1 MREEAAQRHI
11 QNEFAEIVSPADL
24 EAIQSKMLTWR
35 DQQKKAGL
43 LPTDAE
49 ITSKGAEYARIFDD
63 LVKKDVEILPE
74 GLFAAGN
81 EYLSADRQTSQLMNG
96 DRFLVESRKNIDREF
111 GFKIPF

>member
-1 MREEAAQRHI
+1 MSKDDDAVFPPDWDWQKYEPAVREEAAQRHI

-49 ITSKGAEYARIFDD
+49 ITRQ
-63 LVKKDVEILPE
+63 
-74 GLFAAGN
+74 
-81 EYLSADRQTSQLMNG
+81 QTSF
-96 DRFLVESRKNIDREF
+96 FLLVSP
-111 GFKIPF
+111 G